1 MPRNLKFPLRIPKER
16 LQSGLSAAPGVP
28 LFALNSDTWGNGY
41 GTETVR
47 LLLACAF
54 EDLDLHRV
62 WGARSPL
69 NTASART
76 MERAGFTEEGYI
88 REHVQRGGQWSDSV
102 TLSIPRPELARRRE
116 VTTGAGCARSSRS
129 ARNARSL
136 YRAEWDGPR
145 PCCARPGDAP
155 ELCSWTWPPGR
166 FTLPASRGTGVRDS
180 GGWGRRAAVG
190 GTRAGTGQRT
200 QWHRRG

>member
-1 MPRNLKFPLRIPKER
+1 M
-16 LQSGLSAAPGVP
+16 P

-76 MERAGFTEEGYI
+76 MDRAGFTEEGYI

-102 TLSIPRPELARRRE
+102 THSILDHEYA
-116 VTTGAGCARSSRS
+116 AA
-129 ARNARSL
+129 
-136 YRAEWDGPR
+136 AE
-145 PCCARPGDAP
+145 
-155 ELCSWTWPPGR
+155 
-166 FTLPASRGTGVRDS
+166 
-180 GGWGRRAAVG
+180 
-190 GTRAGTGQRT
+190 
-200 QWHRRG
+200 